1 MKKNFPLLLIFSL
14 TTTLSLYCQKSGTG
28 VKTIKSSDLE
38 SYLSFIASPHLRG
51 RMNGEAGLDITASYI
66 ASQAKKI
73 GLKPVDGS
81 SYIHTYNVI
90 SKSLDMKT
98 SEIRVTRTDGTISV
112 INEPFYQRLPSGPGN
127 FKAEGDVVFAG
138 YGINAP
144 EYKYSDF
151 DSIKLE
157 GKILLIMDRAPS
169 TPDGKKC
176 LFEDQKWMTNTGL
189 INKLKFLIFTRVKAI
204 LVVNDPKS
212 GYNSLDES
220 NPGTAEYLKSTMT
233 LKGDRDKIKDL
244 PGMPRL
250 IFVHRKVADEILSG
264 TGTTLDELQNKI
276 DEGLKPHTF
285 EVKGKKIAINEVAPE
300 EEKTLPNVAGI
311 IEGRDP
317 GLKNEVVIF
326 SGHMDHIGMKGNEVN
341 TGADDDASGCS
352 ALLEIAEAFQSLP
365 KKPLRSV
372 MFLWFSGEEIGL
384 FGSESYVNSPY
395 VPLDKTVADLNM
407 DMIGRDKSE
416 ADTSKANPMTGPN
429 AVFVITDYQSKDLVL
444 LADQEAKKTGLTLD
458 YSLSGRNHP
467 LQLFARSDH
476 YNFVQKNIPILFF
489 TTGLHTTYH
498 TPGDVI
504 EKIDFR
510 KMERITKTMYNIGY
524 RLANQKNRILT
535 DNPFSNWKN

>member
-1 MKKNFPLLLIFSL
+1 
-14 TTTLSLYCQKSGTG
+14 
-28 VKTIKSSDLE
+28 
-38 SYLSFIASPHLRG
+38 
-51 RMNGEAGLDITASYI
+51 MNGEAGLDITASYI

-90 SKSLDMKT
+90 SKSLDMNT
-98 SEIRVTRTDGTISV
+98 SEIRVTRSDGTISV

-189 INKLKFLIFTRVKAI
+189 SNKLRFLIFTRVKAI

-212 GYNSLDES
+212 GFNSFDES

-233 LKGDRDKIKDL
+233 LKGDKDKIMDL

-250 IFVHRKVADEILSG
+250 IFVHRKVADEILGG

-317 GLKNEVVIF
+317 LLKNEVVIF

-429 AVFVITDYQSKDLVL
+429 TVFVITDYQSKDLVL

-504 EKIDFR
+504 ERIDFL

-524 RLANQKNRILT
+524 RVANQKNRIMI